1 MENKIIYQVYP
12 KSFKDTNN
20 DGIGDIQG
28 IIEKFD
34 YIKKLN
40 IDYLWLTPVMKSPQ
54 NDNGYDISDYYQID
68 PIFGTLE
75 DYQQLINLCN
85 EHQIGVMLDLVLN
98 HISTEHEWFKRAI
111 NGEQKYQDYFIWTD
125 TPNELQSGFGTNAW
139 SYCEQVGKYYL
150 HLFDETQVDLN
161 WHNKEVR
168 DEIYNMVNFWID
180 LGVKGF
186 RLDVIDLIAKEPE
199 KMITSRGPKFKQ
211 YLQELTRHT
220 FKNDVLTVGECWNF
234 GPEDTKIITSDD
246 GLTQVFHF
254 SHLNWIYPKW
264 GADRITTSA
273 LANIMNKW
281 QNADGIIEAL
291 VLNNHDLPRLQS
303 YWYGPFKNHDDNYL
317 KTTMLFSLNLLSR
330 GNTYIYQGEE
340 IGMVNG
346 ANLTIDDYDDIE
358 IRNKVAELR
367 ANGTDEVEILKLMQK
382 VGRDN
387 ARLPMKWNQSTN
399 NFGFSEHQPWLMQ
412 DDSQVCVE
420 NDLTNTN
427 SIYRKYIEMITWKQ
441 NNYSYNNSYYY
452 AEEIENDVLK
462 IENDKFIMIINL
474 SDKVVE
480 NHKLDKTIELSNYS
494 APSPQ
499 LREYEFVC
507 YQK

>member
-12 KSFKDTNN
+12 KSFNDTNN
-20 DGIGDIQG
+20 DGIGDLRG

-34 YIKKLN
+34 YIKNLK

-68 PIFGTLE
+68 PIFGTLD
-75 DYQQLINLCN
+75 DYKELVELCKEN
-85 EHQIGVMLDLVLN
+85 KIGIMLDLVLN
-98 HISTEHEWFKRAI
+98 HISTEHEWFKRAL
-111 NGEQKYQDYFIWTD
+111 NGEKKYQDYFVWTD

-139 SYCEQVGKYYL
+139 TYSEQVGKYYL
-150 HLFDETQVDLN
+150 HLFDETQADLN

-168 DEIYNMVNFWID
+168 DEIYKMVNYWID
-180 LGVKGF
+180 MGVNGF

-234 GPEDTKIITSDD
+234 GPEDTKLITSDD

-264 GADRITTSA
+264 GAEKITTKE
-273 LANIMNKW
+273 LANVINKW
-281 QNADGIIEAL
+281 QNADDIIEAL

-303 YWYGPFKNHDDNYL
+303 YWYGSYKNHFDNYL
-317 KTTMLFSLNLLSR
+317 KSTMLFSINLLSR

-340 IGMVNG
+340 IGMING
-346 ANLTIDDYDDIE
+346 TNLNIDDYDDVE
-358 IRNKVAELR
+358 IKNKVSELR
-367 ANGTDEVEILKLMQK
+367 ANGSDETEILKLIHK

-387 ARLPMKWNQSTN
+387 ARLPMKWNTN
-399 NFGFSEHQPWLMQ
+399 AKNFGFSNHKPWLMQ
-412 DDSQVCVE
+412 DDSVICVE
-420 NDLTNTN
+420 NDQNN
-427 SIYRKYIEMITWKQ
+427 KYSIYKKYVEMINWKRK
-441 NNYSYNNSYYY
+441 NYSYNNSYFN
-452 AEEIENDVLK
+452 AEEIISDVLR
-462 IENDKFIMIINL
+462 IENDNFIMIINMSEEVL
-474 SDKVVE
+474 E
-480 NHKLDKTIELSNYS
+480 NQKLDFENVLSNYNDQTS
-494 APSPQ
+494 E
-499 LREYEFVC
+499 LRSYEFVC
-507 YQK
+507 YKK